1 MAKLFWIYTHNFTH
15 SGAPLVM
22 ASIAR
27 ELAEAG
33 WRDQLRIVSW
43 GGLHD
48 RRHSTLQ
55 QELALEGIQ
64 CHILDLHQKPPRI
77 SRGDRLLL
85 NSLALPEVAI
95 QQALGWLRNKQLDRL
110 DWYCHEGNPAD
121 LLVCPTW
128 LERIQVHLQEKTLQ
142 LRVPSIKTLSI
153 YQAWLGITIDSLS
166 VQVPKLQ
173 MNSYEYSQP
182 ILDFSELRFQLSG
195 AVGYGNKGHIWI
207 LALLQEV
214 FNQVPLN
221 APGLRP
227 VQLQFL
233 GIESGPYAALARE
246 VCRQAKVI
254 LGDNFSW
261 TTQQSHELTLE
272 AMAKSNIAINC
283 SMSETFSLVTAEAMA
298 LGQPILRN
306 RTGGW
311 DEQLKSLGNG
321 FDLGDVSSTFKA
333 EHVELFNRLRSSS
346 DIPDQLLK
354 NMSLKSKEISKKFKK
369 ASYSAWLLQL

>member
-1 MAKLFWIYTHNFTH
+1 MAKRFWIYTHNFTH

-27 ELAEAG
+27 ELAAAG
-33 WRDQLRIVSW
+33 WREQLRVVSW

-55 QELALEGIQ
+55 HELAAEGIPCQ
-64 CHILDLHQKPPRI
+64 VLDWHQRPPRI
-77 SRGDRLLL
+77 SRGDRLFL

-95 QQALGWLRNKQLDRL
+95 QQALGWLRNKKLDRL

-121 LLVCPTW
+121 FLVRPTLL
-128 LERIQVHLQEKTLQ
+128 ESIQLHLQEKTLQ

-173 MNSYEYSQP
+173 MHSYEYNQP
-182 ILDFSELRFQLSG
+182 ALDFSELRFQLSG

-207 LALLQEV
+207 LALLREV
-214 FNQVPLN
+214 FNQIPLN
-221 APGLRP
+221 TSGLRP
-227 VQLQFL
+227 FQLQFI

-246 VCRQAKVI
+246 VCRQARVI

-261 TTQQSHELTLE
+261 TAQQSHESTLE
-272 AMAKSNIAINC
+272 AMANSNIAINC

-311 DEQLKSLGNG
+311 DEQLMSLGNG
-321 FDLGDVSSTFKA
+321 FDLGDVSSKFKA
-333 EHVELFNRLRSSS
+333 EHVELINRLRSSS
-346 DIPDQLLK
+346 DMPDQLLR
-354 NMSLKSKEISKKFKK
+354 NMSLKSKEIAKDFEKV
-369 ASYSAWLLQL
+369 SYSAWFV